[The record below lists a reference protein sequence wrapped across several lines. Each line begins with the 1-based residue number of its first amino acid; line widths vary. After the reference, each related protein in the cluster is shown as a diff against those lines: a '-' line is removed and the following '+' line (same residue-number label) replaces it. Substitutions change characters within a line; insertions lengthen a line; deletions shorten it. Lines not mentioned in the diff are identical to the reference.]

1 MIYIFRSLGLA
12 IPPRIRFLQRMEQ
25 KRQLSNNNTEEK
37 KPLTVNN
44 ELNDINE
51 EINDCKDDEREIKSQ
66 SMNSIDFTLGIKI
79 NVDLWNYLFLLNEC
93 ISFFV

>member
-1 MIYIFRSLGLA
+1 
-12 IPPRIRFLQRMEQ
+12 MEQ

>member
-1 MIYIFRSLGLA
+1 
-12 IPPRIRFLQRMEQ
+12 MEQ

-79 NVDLWNYLFLLNEC
+79 NVKTYG
-93 ISFFV
+93 IIYFF

>member
-1 MIYIFRSLGLA
+1 MIHIFRSLGLA

-25 KRQLSNNNTEEK
+25 KRQLSNKNTEEK
-37 KPLTVNN
+37 KPLTINN

-51 EINDCKDDEREIKSQ
+51 GMNDCKDDEQEIKSQ

-79 NVDLWNYLFLLNEC
+79 NVTTYR
-93 ISFFV
+93 IIYFF